1 MAFALFWRNR
11 QICCKQKITGHSTT
25 GQIQDSPLQGKS
37 VGANGIHPING
48 TKPPESPF
56 FKGGFFCG
64 VRFKSNHPP
73 TPSLNRKE
81 GEQPVGAGFKSARS
95 AIRQAYRWHWQK
107 NCLTESG
114 LSPSEEYGNMV
125 LRQVPA
131 ADSDRENE
139 APQQAVPLPARPH
152 SPVAVK

>member
-81 GEQPVGAGFKSARS
+81 GEQPVGANLVFARSTVANPPESPFFKGGLFCGVRFKSNHPPTPSLKRRRGS
-95 AIRQAYRWHWQK
+95 NLLGRVSTPPPNRCHRQCK
-107 NCLTESG
+107 
-114 LSPSEEYGNMV
+114 
-125 LRQVPA
+125 
-131 ADSDRENE
+131 
-139 APQQAVPLPARPH
+139 
-152 SPVAVK
+152 